1 MVAST
6 VAVSAEEELEGEE
19 EAEGEGVA
27 LTGVTSATRCHPLW
41 EETGVAAKVGFAG

>member
-6 VAVSAEEELEGEE
+6 VAVSAEEELEEE

-41 EETGVAAKVGFAG
+41 EETEVAAKVGFAG